1 MPAGCD
7 GTPCCHMS
15 WRAHADAHSCV
26 TCVLLFVS
34 MGYLTVGDRTVVAA
48 VLIFALLGELLFGV
62 ALFVAFCASSPA
74 PSIATLVAV
83 EPTVQVV

>member
-1 MPAGCD
+1 
-7 GTPCCHMS
+7 MS

-34 MGYLTVGDRTVVAA
+34 MGYLMTGDRVVVAA
-48 VLIFALLGELLFGV
+48 VLIFALLAELLFGV

-74 PSIATLVAV
+74 SVTTTSVAV

>member
-1 MPAGCD
+1 MPARCD
-7 GTPCCHMS
+7 DVPCCHMS

-34 MGYLTVGDRTVVAA
+34 MGYIMVGDRVVVAA
-48 VLIFALLGELLFGV
+48 VLIFALLAELLFGV

-83 EPTVQVV
+83 EPAVQVL